1 MPKGFNAGPK
11 DPFQDL
17 APEFK
22 DAIDSSDRDQIKARV
37 AGVFRDEAE
46 NQRNLREDLH
56 VQESKVAFDK
66 LAAPYKQAKDEAKVG
81 AKIAAKKDDHAG
93 ATDAA
98 LALVEVEDK
107 ESTDNALISAK
118 ETLSG
123 AKEQYTDAT
132 KMNKLKISYCLKV
145 LKDKGGASRS
155 STAEIVQSIRT
166 AVPGATMTFSGPD
179 GVQHEIE

>member
-1 MPKGFNAGPK
+1 LRGLPRRGREPAQPARGP
-11 DPFQDL
+11 
-17 APEFK
+17 
-22 DAIDSSDRDQIKARV
+22 ARP
-37 AGVFRDEAE
+37 GVEGRY
-46 NQRNLREDLH
+46 
-56 VQESKVAFDK
+56 DK
-66 LAAPYKQAKDEAKVG
+66 LAAPYKQAKDEAKIA

-107 ESTDNALISAK
+107 ESTDNDLISAK

-155 STAEIVQSIRT
+155 STAEIVQS
-166 AVPGATMTFSGPD
+166 
-179 GVQHEIE
+179 